1 MSSYTN
7 KKNEE
12 MKQKRSTDAM
22 SLEQFAFNKTK
33 GTARAIAKYR
43 EKKEKR
49 FTEKAYL
56 LKKYK
61 KAMKKEGYQAG
72 KGASRKRTI
81 DNEQPQQEDVST
93 ERMYKKRKKTDPFAK
108 AKASAVLKKNERIRD
123 LEEKEIQK
131 KNYETKLLERKKKTK
146 LMKKRTRKGQPIMKN
161 IITGILDKL
170 EGEQK

>member
-1 MSSYTN
+1 MN
-7 KKNEE
+7 K
-12 MKQKRSTDAM
+12 KRSTDAM

-61 KAMKKEGYQAG
+61 KAMKKEGFQAG
-72 KGASRKRTI
+72 KGASRKRTTM
-81 DNEQPQQEDVST
+81 DEQPQGNDDNRH
-93 ERMYKKRKKTDPFAK
+93 ERLYKKRKTDPLAK
-108 AKASAVLKKNERIRD
+108 AKVSALRKKKEQVRD

-131 KNYETKLLERKKKTK
+131 RNQEKKVLERKKKSK
-146 LMKKRTRKGQPIMKN
+146 LMRKRTRKGQPIMKN

-170 EGEQK
+170 EGEQE